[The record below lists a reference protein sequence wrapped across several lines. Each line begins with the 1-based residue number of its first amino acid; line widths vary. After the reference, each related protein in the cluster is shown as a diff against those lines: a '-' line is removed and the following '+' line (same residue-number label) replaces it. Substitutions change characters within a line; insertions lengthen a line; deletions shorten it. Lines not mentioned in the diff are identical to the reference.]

1 MDIKNT
7 EVPIKTE
14 KKKIRRH
21 IDAQHYDL
29 AKIRRLSKEGKVLYK
44 RRKQTIERSFADS
57 KQNHGYRYAR
67 YRGKAKIQSY
77 ACCLVLSKI

>member
-29 AKIRRLSKEGKVLYK
+29 AKIRRLSKEGKVLYTK
-44 RRKQTIERSFADS
+44 KKTDNRT
-57 KQNHGYRYAR
+57 
-67 YRGKAKIQSY
+67 
-77 ACCLVLSKI
+77 